1 MTDLVTRDNAPPA
14 EPSRLVTPGIYQRIN
29 AVRAAVHHVAKDS
42 QVKTGGEG
50 EYMAV
55 THDAVTGALRDAMV
69 EHGIVCVPTLDR
81 SSVKDAGATRR
92 GTPIIRYEA
101 VYSVAFVNVDDAHDR
116 VVMSVEAHAQDM
128 GDKAPGK
135 ALSYATKSAML
146 KVFSLQTGA
155 DEEQRVQAAGK
166 AGNIDQ
172 LMRQS
177 GALRD
182 VPVLAA
188 VLYIKQALA
197 EQDIDRAAE
206 AYAELTKPEIA
217 ALYLAP
223 SKGGVFTTDERATMK
238 ASEFTTIVH
247 QRRVDAGWHDRPE
260 NAA

>member
-1 MTDLVTRDNAPPA
+1 MTDLAPRGDAPPN
-14 EPSRLVTPGIYQRIN
+14 IYQRIN
-29 AVRAAVHHVAKDS
+29 AVRAAVRSVEKGADIKA
-42 QVKTGGEG
+42 GGG
-50 EYMAV
+50 SYKGVLHDDV
-55 THDAVTGALRDAMV
+55 TDALRDAMI
-69 EHGIVCVPTLDR
+69 EHGIARVGGIVGEPR
-81 SSVKDAGATRR
+81 MVEAGATAR
-92 GTPIIRYEA
+92 GSTIYRYEA
-101 VYSVAFVNVDDAHDR
+101 RYAFAYVNVDQPDDR
-116 VVMSVEAHAQDM
+116 VTVEVEAHANDQ

-135 ALSYATKSAML
+135 CFSYAAKYADL
-146 KVFSLQTGA
+146 KTFGLASGEN
-155 DEEQRVQAAGK
+155 EEERVEAAGK